1 MYKKKVRIF
10 IQVIISFLISVL
22 IILYPYKALSETD
35 FIQNIQR
42 IFNNTIQQIKDSQNQ
57 NQNKPI
63 NPNNVINQQAPNINS
78 NRLSIEPNKTK
89 TTSEIYI
96 NQPNI
101 KLTCRSVNG
110 CNIQITVQHKQ
121 TSDDNYTSFEKLKEE
136 SLKLSINTSTEI
148 NINTQKGPFLINIKN
163 LGIEVVD
170 IDYSIKDLIKNP
182 ISNVPITTNQVPN
195 NVTTSNIKDLG
206 RIMFQK
212 GKDNSYV
219 FLITE
224 ELNKGKYK
232 FHIIPSVK
240 RTKLI
245 FIPLK
250 NEINISIN
258 LQDTKGSIKPIQIAQ
273 PEIIY
278 LENPLINHK
287 GILNIELDIK
297 QNQSRICIVGIT

>member
-10 IQVIISFLISVL
+10 TQVIISFLISVL

-35 FIQNIQR
+35 FIQDIQR
-42 IFNNTIQQIKDSQNQ
+42 IFNNTIQQIKDIQ
-57 NQNKPI
+57 NQNKPT
-63 NPNNVINQQAPNINS
+63 NTNNVINQQAPNINS

-101 KLTCRSVNG
+101 RLTCRSVNG

-121 TSDDNYTSFEKLKEE
+121 TSEDNYTSFEKLKEE
-136 SLKLSINTSTEI
+136 SLKLKINTSTEI
-148 NINTQKGPFLINIKN
+148 NINSQNGPFLINIKN

-170 IDYSIKDLIKNP
+170 IDYSIKDLI
-182 ISNVPITTNQVPN
+182 NVPIPTNQVPN
-195 NVTTSNIKDLG
+195 SVTTPNIKDLG

-219 FLITE
+219 FLITQ

-232 FHIIPSVK
+232 FHIIPSAK

-245 FIPLK
+245 FIPLE

-273 PEIIY
+273 PGVIY
-278 LENPLINHK
+278 IENPLINNK

-297 QNQSRICIVGIT
+297 QNRSRICIVGIT

>member
-10 IQVIISFLISVL
+10 TQVIISFLISVL

-35 FIQNIQR
+35 FIQDIQR
-42 IFNNTIQQIKDSQNQ
+42 IFNNTIQQIKDIQ
-57 NQNKPI
+57 NQNKPT
-63 NPNNVINQQAPNINS
+63 NTNNVINQQAPNINS

-101 KLTCRSVNG
+101 RLTCRSVNG

-121 TSDDNYTSFEKLKEE
+121 TSEDNYTSFEKLKEE
-136 SLKLSINTSTEI
+136 SLKLKINTSTEI
-148 NINTQKGPFLINIKN
+148 NINSQKGPFLINIKN

-170 IDYSIKDLIKNP
+170 IDYSIKDLI
-182 ISNVPITTNQVPN
+182 NVPIPTNQVPN
-195 NVTTSNIKDLG
+195 SVTTPNIKDLG

-219 FLITE
+219 FLITQ

-232 FHIIPSVK
+232 FHIIPSAK

-245 FIPLK
+245 FIPLE

-273 PEIIY
+273 PGVIY
-278 LENPLINHK
+278 IENPLINNK

-297 QNQSRICIVGIT
+297 QNRSRICIVGIT

>member
-10 IQVIISFLISVL
+10 TQVIISFLIGVL

-35 FIQNIQR
+35 FIQDIQR
-42 IFNNTIQQIKDSQNQ
+42 IFNNTIQQIKDIQ
-57 NQNKPI
+57 NQNKPT
-63 NPNNVINQQAPNINS
+63 NTNNVINQQAPNINS

-101 KLTCRSVNG
+101 RLTCRSVNG

-121 TSDDNYTSFEKLKEE
+121 TSEDNYTSFEKLKEE
-136 SLKLSINTSTEI
+136 SLKLNINTSTEI
-148 NINTQKGPFLINIKN
+148 NINSQKGPFLINIKN

-170 IDYSIKDLIKNP
+170 VDYSIKDLI
-182 ISNVPITTNQVPN
+182 SVPIPTNQVPN
-195 NVTTSNIKDLG
+195 SVTTPNIKDLG

-219 FLITE
+219 FLITQK
-224 ELNKGKYK
+224 LNKGKYK
-232 FHIIPSVK
+232 FHIIPSAK

-245 FIPLK
+245 FIPLE

-273 PEIIY
+273 PGVIY
-278 LENPLINHK
+278 IENPLINNK

-297 QNQSRICIVGIT
+297 QNRSRICIVGIT